1 MKIAILDD
9 YQNSVVQ
16 LPCFSRLCE
25 HEVVVFNDSPGQEV
39 LVQRLQDFDAL
50 VLIRERTLISESLLA
65 QLPHLKLISQ
75 TGKVSNHLDLAA
87 CTAHGVAVAEGVGS
101 PVAPAELCWS
111 LIMAANRHLVAYCGN
126 LQQDRW
132 QQSGPLGLGR
142 TLNGLTLGIWGYG
155 KIGRRIA
162 RYGNA
167 FDMKVVVWGR
177 EPSREQAL
185 KDGYQCAASKEEFF
199 ATADVLSLHLRLN
212 DATRECVTAA
222 DLGRMKTDALFVNTS
237 RSGLVE
243 DGALLKALH
252 AGRPGFAALDVYDQE
267 PASVASEPLIS
278 LPNVLCSPHLGYVE
292 KNSYQLYFD
301 AAFDNVLKF
310 SRGNPQNI
318 ANPEVLT
325 CRKVL

>member
-9 YQNSVVQ
+9 YQNVV
-16 LPCFSRLCE
+16 LKLSCFSRLAE
-25 HEVVVFNDSPGQEV
+25 HEVVVFNDTPAEDV
-39 LVQRLQDFDAL
+39 LVERLKDVDAL
-50 VLIRERTLISESLLA
+50 VLIRERTRITASLLA
-65 QLPHLKLISQ
+65 QLPQLKLISQ
-75 TGKVSNHLDLAA
+75 TGKISNHLDLDA

-111 LIMAANRHLVAYCGN
+111 LIMAASRHIVPYAEHLKQG
-126 LQQDRW
+126 QW

-155 KIGRRIA
+155 KIGKRIA
-162 RYGNA
+162 RFGAA
-167 FDMKVVVWGR
+167 FDMKVLVWGR

-185 KDGYQCAASKEEFF
+185 KDGYQCAANQEEFF
-199 ATADVLSLHLRLN
+199 ADADVLSLHLRLN
-212 DATRECVTAA
+212 DATRGCVTAV
-222 DLGRMKTDALFVNTS
+222 DLGRMKADALLVNTS

-243 DGALLKALH
+243 EGALVRALQ

-267 PASVASEPLIS
+267 PVSVSKEPLLS

-292 KNSYQLYFD
+292 SNSYQLYFD
-301 AAFDNVLKF
+301 AAFDNLVKF
-310 SRGNPQNI
+310 ARGFPQNI

-325 CRKVL
+325 CQR